1 MWTTVARVF
10 ATTLPYDGRYRCL
23 KVRTGPSAARPTG
36 LVAERART
44 LRALASRDAR
54 RASRRLLDRLALAE
68 SPVSSSSRLL
78 VQDAWAGLRGL
89 ARCPLAYRSAAPLAG
104 ARDEAHRQAPLPALG
119 GGASLRRLSRRV
131 YAAIDAIGRT
141 ARRHGC
147 APLTVR
153 PRAARRGRACLRV
166 ACLGARRGVWRDVRY
181 RVRLASLSLKRGM
194 SVAMR
199 RCRCDVLKS
208 TETLSSAAELPLSS
222 FRGRYRRGGPPRTL
236 SAAARA

>member
-153 PRAARRGRACLRV
+153 PRA
-166 ACLGARRGVWRDVRY
+166 
-181 RVRLASLSLKRGM
+181 RLDAVGHVCALLAWAHGEVFGGMCGTAYVSLLSLSSEECL
-194 SVAMR
+194 
-199 RCRCDVLKS
+199 
-208 TETLSSAAELPLSS
+208 
-222 FRGRYRRGGPPRTL
+222 
-236 SAAARA
+236 